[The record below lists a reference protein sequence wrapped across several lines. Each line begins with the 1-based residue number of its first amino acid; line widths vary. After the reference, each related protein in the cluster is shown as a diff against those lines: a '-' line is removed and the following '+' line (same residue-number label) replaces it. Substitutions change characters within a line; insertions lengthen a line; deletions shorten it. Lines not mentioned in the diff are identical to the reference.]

1 MNKKILATAVF
12 AACSAA
18 QAVVV
23 RPKNTDDILVNPDMG
38 LVMFHYSNRQWAYGQ
53 LQERGDVLDWFP
65 GCRGA
70 SWSRK
75 RDSTA
80 GTSSTATPPRGS
92 RPASRS
98 ASA

>member
-12 AACSAA
+12 VACCAA

-23 RPKNTDDILVNPDMG
+23 RPENTDDILVNPDMG

-65 GCRGA
+65 GVSTIYFRLPRCRLELHEGQY
-70 SWSRK
+70 
-75 RDSTA
+75 
-80 GTSSTATPPRGS
+80 RGDPS
-92 RPASRS
+92 QS
-98 ASA
+98 